1 MLALPPSQVISGW
14 TLVEPGTYALI
25 GAASMLGGVTRMTIS
40 LTVILVETTNDIEY
54 MLPLMMVVMI
64 SKTVGD
70 MFNISLYDLHVEL
83 KCIPFVESVAPRH
96 HTLLKVRL
104 LPAPLPPPPPP
115 RPLCFVRCRPACA
128 PGVGWARQ
136 AKDVMIS
143 PVVTLQEKESVQSL
157 IETLNSNK
165 HNGFPVIRESEHGQP
180 ASFIGLVLR
189 SQLVV
194 ILRRRAFL
202 ADPSRLLNLR
212 DFSTTVSSRSE
223 TVPADFTAQEL
234 AAEINLVPF
243 MNPAPF
249 SVQEQCPTS
258 RVYRLYG
265 RRQAPPL
272 ARRPPSLARPLRGQ
286 VPGDGAAA
294 SASDKRQLVVP
305 MRARFE
311 RCVSACLQ
319 GGGGRRERRAR
330 NRHPQGPPLRLLA
343 RPVLT
348 LRRKIQSVL
357 RVTERTVLPGAAGLQ
372 QSPTAHCS
380 AADPSA
386 CPRVGAAFHPASERF
401 ARAGAPRR
409 FAQPQPHGQR
419 HAAAS
424 VAGRAAR
431 PPAGA
436 ETERPCSRA
445 ARRARLVAGCPKPP
459 TRRANGALCAAPCR
473 TQ

>member
-1 MLALPPSQVISGW
+1 
-14 TLVEPGTYALI
+14 
-25 GAASMLGGVTRMTIS
+25 
-40 LTVILVETTNDIEY
+40 
-54 MLPLMMVVMI
+54 
-64 SKTVGD
+64 
-70 MFNISLYDLHVEL
+70 
-83 KCIPFVESVAPRH
+83 
-96 HTLLKVRL
+96 
-104 LPAPLPPPPPP
+104 
-115 RPLCFVRCRPACA
+115 
-128 PGVGWARQ
+128 
-136 AKDVMIS
+136 MIS
-143 PVVTLQEKESVQSL
+143 PVVTLKEKESVQSL
-157 IETLNSNK
+157 VETLTSNK

-272 ARRPPSLARPLRGQ
+272 ARRPPSLARALRGQ

-305 MRARFE
+305 MRARLE

-343 RPVLT
+343 RPVL
-348 LRRKIQSVL
+348 RRLEAQNAKCIARQRADCIAGSG
-357 RVTERTVLPGAAGLQ
+357 GAATISNRALRGRGSIGMPARRRCTSSRLR
-372 QSPTAHCS
+372 AFRARRCS
-380 AADPSA
+380 QDV
-386 CPRVGAAFHPASERF
+386 R
-401 ARAGAPRR
+401 
-409 FAQPQPHGQR
+409 
-419 HAAAS
+419 AAA
-424 VAGRAAR
+424 AAR
-431 PPAGA
+431 PTPRCGIRR
-436 ETERPCSRA
+436 RPS
-445 ARRARLVAGCPKPP
+445 
-459 TRRANGALCAAPCR
+459 CAATGGR
-473 TQ
+473 GDR